1 MSDSLPIEAL
11 AVLLVANAI
20 VRLVVAMG
28 WP

>member
-1 MSDSLPIEAL
+1 MGYSLPIEAL
-11 AVLLVANAI
+11 AIVLVANAI